1 MKISLNLL
9 HNLCNSLLHK
19 YVALMVNLSLITI
32 VQMPSAQLM
41 WTIKTLYLVVALKS
55 RILCYNIFSVGIGT
69 AKATV

>member
-1 MKISLNLL
+1 MTNHPKATKEFVQQVVAQT
-9 HNLCNSLLHK
+9 LCANT
-19 YVALMVNLSLITI
+19 LSPITI

-55 RILCYNIFSVGIGT
+55 RILCYNIFSVGIGP